1 MSILEQYIKENKEKA
16 YNFAKNNAK
25 YNAQNRP
32 IISKDDEWIKE
43 TEWDELYNK
52 LKRTDNK
59 CYK

>member
-1 MSILEQYIKENKEKA
+1 MSILEQYLGENKEKV

-52 LKRTDNK
+52 LKKD
-59 CYK
+59 

>member
-1 MSILEQYIKENKEKA
+1 MSILEQYLKENKEKV

-25 YNAQNRP
+25 YNVQNRP